1 VKGVE
6 AIRQFASVPWLE
18 KLEAVFVECQM
29 YDQDIEFYN
38 EEINPGFKRLYM
50 FMIER
55 ISIENGKALASSL
68 RTSSSGAAGSACPA

>member
-1 VKGVE
+1 MEPPVLACGFRIAPDASVVKRDVKSVE

-38 EEINPGFKRLYM
+38 EEIKPRLQKHRYVYD
-50 FMIER
+50 
-55 ISIENGKALASSL
+55 
-68 RTSSSGAAGSACPA
+68 